1 MSTLQLV
8 IGSKN
13 SSSWSLRPWL
23 LLKQIGLAFEEI
35 LIPLRRPDSRERIL
49 AYSPSGRVPV
59 LIVGEV
65 RIWDSLAIAE
75 FLAEHDP
82 GLWPPE
88 SRARAMARSISAE
101 MHSGFQA
108 LRTFMPMDFTARF
121 GPPGRLLSSVEADI
135 ERIVAI
141 WRECRQRFGRS
152 GPFLF
157 GSFTIADAMFAPVC
171 SRFTTYAVPLD
182 PVCAAYVAH
191 MMSLPA
197 MREWGRGAA
206 AEVAA
211 EAAPGTAAAPASA
224 VEETIPRLPPH
235 FGREIDRPEPVRD
248 LGLAR
253 VARQESILP
262 REGKPDRSPPP
273 AHGQTATLEPR
284 PVPLAVVEPLPPAA
298 PPPPPAPPVAHAE
311 PAMPFLPD
319 AIVEDTRRAPRPIPS
334 TIMIKPIG
342 DGTRRRR

>member
-1 MSTLQLV
+1 MSSLQLV

-13 SSSWSLRPWL
+13 VSSWSLRPWL

-35 LIPLRRPDSRERIL
+35 VIPLLRPDSRERIL

-59 LIVGEV
+59 LVMGEV

-101 MHSGFQA
+101 MHSGFQS
-108 LRTFMPMDFTARF
+108 LRTFLPMDFTARF
-121 GPPGRLLSSVEADI
+121 EPPGKLLSRVEADI
-135 ERIVAI
+135 ARITAI
-141 WRECRQRFGRS
+141 WGECRQRFAAD

-171 SRFTTYAVPLD
+171 SRFATYAIPLD

-191 MMSLPA
+191 MMGLPA
-197 MREWGRGAA
+197 MREWGRAAA
-206 AEVAA
+206 AEVAG
-211 EAAPGTAAAPASA
+211 EAPAPLAASPA
-224 VEETIPRLPPH
+224 REPSLREPPVRDAAEERLPRLPPH
-235 FGREIDRPEPVRD
+235 FGREIDNRPP
-248 LGLAR
+248 LPAR
-253 VARQESILP
+253 GAAPPDDPFLPQEFAAP
-262 REGKPDRSPPP
+262 RVP
-273 AHGQTATLEPR
+273 QPR
-284 PVPLAVVEPLPPAA
+284 PAPLAVVEPLQPTA
-298 PPPPPAPPVAHAE
+298 PPAPARAAMPRDEAAMPLAPE
-311 PAMPFLPD
+311 PAE
-319 AIVEDTRRAPRPIPS
+319 EDRYRQPRPIPS